1 MMSAVARSIPG
12 LWKQVKIGRTAAGTC
27 LWDQNVRCCH
37 STHVKQLPRSCTNF
51 FRSNVLLQPLGWSS
65 PSHRKLWGWLNTIF
79 NRYSYIVDES
89 RIKEV
94 GPDRAC
100 AEWLLRC
107 GALVKWQNMES
118 WTKDYNSLPVSGG
131 RQLKVEEINATDSAV
146 MHIGFPHFKG
156 CKHIRRIVF
165 HKASYLDD
173 AGLEQLPLLR
183 DSLEELQISSCGNV
197 TEDGLRHLKQLKN
210 LTYLLIYDL
219 PEIRDKDA
227 MCKELEE
234 ALPNCA
240 VVFPYASAK
249 DDPNLKDKV

>member
-1 MMSAVARSIPG
+1 MMMSSVTRYIPR
-12 LWKQVKIGRTAAGTC
+12 LWKQVAIGRMTAGTFQ
-27 LWDQNVRCCH
+27 LEQKN
-37 STHVKQLPRSCTNF
+37 VKQYHSAPLKQMPISCGKVL
-51 FRSNVLLQPLGWSS
+51 RSNMLLQPLSWSFT
-65 PSHRKLWGWLNTIF
+65 SHQKLWGWLNTIF
-79 NRYSYIVDES
+79 NKVDES

-107 GALVKWQNMES
+107 GALVKWRNMES
-118 WTKDYNSLPVSGG
+118 WTKDYNNLPVSGG
-131 RQLKVEEINATDSAV
+131 RLLKIEEIDATDSAI
-146 MHIGFPHFKG
+146 MHIGFPHFRG

-165 HKASYLDD
+165 HKSSYLDD
-173 AGLEQLPLLR
+173 AGLGQLPLLK
-183 DSLEELQISSCGNV
+183 DSLEELQVSSCGNV
-197 TEDGLRHLKQLKN
+197 TEEGLRHLKQLKN

-240 VVFPYASAK
+240 VVFPYASAE
-249 DDPNLKDKV
+249 DDPNLKDKA

>member
-1 MMSAVARSIPG
+1 MSAVTRNLPG
-12 LWKQVKIGRTAAGTC
+12 LWKRVKTGRMAAGIF
-27 LWDQNVRCCH
+27 LWEKKNVRLCH
-37 STHVKQLPRSCTNF
+37 SACVKQLPSSSTKV
-51 FRSNVLLQPLGWSS
+51 FRSNLLLQPQSWST
-65 PSHRKLWGWLNTIF
+65 PSHRRLWGWLNTIF
-79 NRYSYIVDES
+79 NRVDES
-89 RIKEV
+89 RIKDV

-107 GALVKWQNMES
+107 GALVKWRNMES

-131 RQLKVEEINATDSAV
+131 RLLKVEEIDATDSAI

-173 AGLEQLPLLR
+173 AGLEQLPLLK

-197 TEDGLRHLKQLKN
+197 TEEGLRHLKQLKN

-219 PEIRDKDA
+219 PEIKDKDA

-249 DDPNLKDKV
+249 DDPNLREKA